1 MQSLPKLTRKG
12 NNAVIDSQKSDS
24 PYLLNIA
31 TKPMPHNSLSQSR
44 NGSTG
49 IQIVMSH
56 VVGGGARN
64 SHHALN
70 DTTLLASP
78 ELGSSAA
85 RLRSECRQSQGSQE
99 TSPPPYETQA
109 LIKQG
114 NKIIILDHSNRN
126 PSQMRAQNSV
136 LYQK

>member
-31 TKPMPHNSLSQSR
+31 TKPMQHNSLSQSR

-70 DTTLLASP
+70 NTTLLASP
-78 ELGSSAA
+78 EFGSSAA
-85 RLRSECRQSQGSQE
+85 RLRSECRQSQEGSPE
-99 TSPPPYETQA
+99 NSLPPYEPQA
-109 LIKQG
+109 LIKKG
-114 NKIIILDHSNRN
+114 SKIIIVDHSNRN
-126 PSQMRAQNSV
+126 PSQMRAHNPTT
-136 LYQK
+136 